1 MSKTKSNV
9 ELQDNGLTCLL
20 DSGRRAYFNYFWL
33 RDNCPTSFDPTTRER
48 IFDVFSLSNPP
59 RAETAQVIE
68 DKLHIVWKE
77 GAHKTIH
84 SLAFLQEYSRGKP
97 RADVASIAREFWYS
111 NYYPSI
117 LRFDHNELK
126 ENPELV
132 KAWAECVLR
141 TGISIVTNMPATKS
155 GLLETAALL
164 GYVRPTFFDKTFE
177 VKIHLSPVN
186 LAYTASALE
195 LHTDLPAEELAP
207 GIQYLHCLANSV
219 EGGDSIFIDG
229 AAVAED
235 FRLSNPDDFAILS
248 KIYIPFCCGHDN
260 FDMRARQRVIELDQ
274 KGNVSGLTISGH
286 LKDIFDHD
294 QELLDDYYPSL
305 WRFGQLLNKPKYVM
319 KFRLNAG
326 ECIVFDNHR
335 IVHGREGFVSNSGK
349 RHLRGCYTDTGEL
362 RSTYR
367 TLEAKQSNSVN

>member
-1 MSKTKSNV
+1 MYNTKS
-9 ELQDNGLTCLL
+9 EIDLHDNGLTCLL
-20 DSGRRAYFNYFWL
+20 EPGQRAYFNYFWL
-33 RDNCPTSFDPTTRER
+33 RDNCSTSFDPTTRER
-48 IFDVFSLSNPP
+48 IFDIFSLTQPP
-59 RAETAQVIE
+59 IVETAQIIGV
-68 DKLHIVWKE
+68 DLHIVWKE
-77 GAHKTIH
+77 GAHETIH
-84 SLAFLQEYSRGKP
+84 SLAFLKQYSNGKP
-97 RADVASIAREFWYS
+97 RADVASITREFWYS
-111 NYYPSI
+111 EYYPSI
-117 LRFDHNELK
+117 HRFDHNQLK
-126 ENPELV
+126 ADPKLV
-132 KAWAECVLR
+132 KDWAECILK

-155 GLLETAALL
+155 GLLSTAHLL

-177 VKIHLSPVN
+177 VKIHLIPVN
-186 LAYTASALE
+186 LAFTASALE

-219 EGGDSIFIDG
+219 QGGDSLFIDG

-235 FRLSNPDDFAILS
+235 FRLSNPEDFAILS
-248 KIYIPFCCGHDN
+248 KTYIPFCCAHDR

-294 QELLDDYYPSL
+294 QQLLDDYYPSL
-305 WRFGQLLNKPKYVM
+305 WRFGQLLNNPKYVM
-319 KFRLNAG
+319 RFRLNAG

-367 TLEAKQSNSVN
+367 TLEFRQKSSVD